1 MAALSTAVLAAYAVV
16 GLTLAVRSYRA
27 TTTS

>member
-16 GLTLAVRSYRA
+16 LLTVAVRTFTRA
-27 TTTS
+27 ALS